1 MKTLK
6 GIKDSVL
13 NWLIIRYYT
22 FKGWRMSK
30 KFIEGK
36 TYKNTLAN
44 TYGIYRGNN
53 TFYETK
59 TCVVPEAGTI
69 FYDSRDRKYTNLQIG
84 LFELWIPADV
94 EVDTSNDGPTINNWM
109 PGDKPHIN
117 WDE

>member
-1 MKTLK
+1 MKTFK
-6 GIKDSVL
+6 QIKDIVL
-13 NWLIIRYYT
+13 NWLIIRYFT
-22 FKGWRMSK
+22 IKGWRMSK
-30 KFIEGK
+30 KFIKGR

-69 FYDSRDRKYTNLQIG
+69 FYDSRDVKYANLQIG

-94 EVDTSNDGPTINNWM
+94 EVDTSDDIRTIN
-109 PGDKPHIN
+109 
-117 WDE
+117 